1 MLIFMNYYKVTN
13 TDKNYVVLVTPIK
26 KVAQDVVR
34 KYESLNLEI
43 EVVKGDIYLL
53 HSL

>member
-1 MLIFMNYYKVTN
+1 MLIFMNYYKVAN
-13 TDKNYVVLVTPIK
+13 NKNYVVLVTPIK